1 MFPLQRV
8 PFPGH
13 LLPLHV
19 FEPRYRELTRRCLD
33 GDRLFGVVLIMRGA
47 EVGVDPDQER
57 STVGTLAR
65 IRTARATHDGGWML
79 RTLCFERLR
88 VRRWLADDP
97 YPRARVELWPDP
109 PAPALTVWARSDAV
123 LATYDRLLAALAN
136 DPANSHP
143 NRPRRDILSSNPGL
157 AAYQLCE
164 AAPIGELDRL
174 RLLSVAGTVERL
186 ELLNGLL
193 EDVVETIRLLKD
205 SGGRPPQD

>member
-1 MFPLQRV
+1 
-8 PFPGH
+8 
-13 LLPLHV
+13 
-19 FEPRYRELTRRCLD
+19 
-33 GDRLFGVVLIMRGA
+33 
-47 EVGVDPDQER
+47 
-57 STVGTLAR
+57 
-65 IRTARATHDGGWML
+65 ML

-97 YPRARVELWPDP
+97 YPRALVELWPDP
-109 PAPALTVWARSDAV
+109 PASAPTVWARSDAV

-143 NRPRRDILSSNPGL
+143 SRPRRDILSSNPGL